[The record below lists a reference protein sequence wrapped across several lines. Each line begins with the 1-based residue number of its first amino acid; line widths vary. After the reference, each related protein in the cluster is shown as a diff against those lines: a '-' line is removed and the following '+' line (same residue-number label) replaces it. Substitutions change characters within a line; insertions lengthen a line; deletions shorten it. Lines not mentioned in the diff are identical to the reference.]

1 MPTEQIKMYFRDAS
15 TDAFVRVSGITMAD
29 VMVVASIATH
39 MSATFWIVTAAS
51 IVNTNAFVK
60 IRRWRVRESSSRSG
74 RPTRCP
80 RTDASS
86 ATNAMQ
92 SASSADS
99 ASTRHSA
106 VADATSWSGPAAITV
121 VQSAMLAAKDTDAPI
136 TLTQPTNR
144 WYGRTRMARQDATS
158 GGINRIES
166 IRLTVTLSVPKP
178 RQRF

>member
-1 MPTEQIKMYFRDAS
+1 MTNSKYASTVPANARAMPTEHINRYFQDAS
-15 TDAFVRVSGITMAD
+15 TEAFVRVSGITMAD

-51 IVNTNAFVK
+51 MVNTNAFVK

-86 ATNAMQ
+86 ATNAMH

-106 VADATSWSGPAAITV
+106 VADAASWMGSAATTI
-121 VQSAMLAAKDTDAPI
+121 VQRAM
-136 TLTQPTNR
+136 
-144 WYGRTRMARQDATS
+144 
-158 GGINRIES
+158 
-166 IRLTVTLSVPKP
+166 
-178 RQRF
+178 